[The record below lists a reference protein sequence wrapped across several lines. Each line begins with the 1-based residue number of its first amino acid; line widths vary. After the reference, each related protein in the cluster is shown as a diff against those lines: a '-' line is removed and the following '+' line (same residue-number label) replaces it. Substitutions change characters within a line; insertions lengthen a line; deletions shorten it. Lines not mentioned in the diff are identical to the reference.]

1 MLGQLWPRESGVLY
15 KTSQYAGRIGSGALA
30 SYAALADTFPFEEE
44 CPPTSGGAFGLLVR
58 EPVGVVGA
66 IIPWNAPV
74 ALICHKIG
82 PALLAGCTVVL
93 KSSPEAP
100 GEGYVFAEVAEQIGL
115 PPGVL
120 NVVTADREVSELL
133 VTDPGVDKITFTGST
148 AAGRRIASLC
158 GERIARCTLEL
169 GGKSAAVIL
178 DDMDL
183 GTAAT
188 TLARAEC
195 GLNGQVCSSLTRV
208 IVTKNRHDELV
219 DALAATFGRDARR
232 RPVRRAVAARPAR
245 LGPPARPGRS
255 ATSPRASTR
264 ARRSPPAAA
273 VPKDLDRGFYVEPT
287 VFGNVD
293 NGSTIGR
300 EEIFGPVLAVIPAA
314 DEQDAVRIAND
325 TIYGLNASVFT
336 NDADRAREVAG
347 QLRSGTVGHNAFRT
361 DFGMAFGGFK
371 QSGIGRE
378 GGKEGLL
385 PFLETKTVILEG
397 RPDAYP
403 LTGRSRAML
412 RDDVQLDLR
421 RRPCRRARRTSSSIT
436 SSRSSAT
443 ARRASSNATARRV
456 ALGGPLLSAV
466 VPGQRGDA
474 EVPGGRSGTRRRPL
488 RAPLRGHDPGRVRRA
503 RARPGDGRRRRV
515 GGAAVPDVPSL
526 RRNPVPRKP
535 TTTTSRSRWC
545 ERGTT
550 GCSTSGARRTPIA
563 SSRRRSSRC
572 GTCRLPSPRS
582 SAAPR
587 KGSRAVLFV
596 ENPHPLG
603 LPSFPTGHWRPVF
616 EACNETGLPL
626 SMHIGTSMGLLKPS
640 PETTPSVGIALCG
653 VNSMSALGDL
663 IFSGTFNG
671 LPNCRVALSEGG
683 AGWVPYVLERLDYTW
698 ERSRYEG
705 LREHGA
711 AVGGVR
717 ASTSGCA

>member
-1 MLGQLWPRESGVLY
+1 MSTTNATTAPVSHADRFFIGGEWVAPSSDATIDVIDSGSEELYYTIAEAAPDDMSRAVAAARHAFDEGPWPRLTHAARAEYLRALGAGLQERNDVLSQLWPRESGVLY

-44 CPPTSGGAFGLLVR
+44 CPPTGGGAFGLLVR

-74 ALICHKIG
+74 ALICHKLG

-133 VTDPGVDKITFTGST
+133 VTNPGVDKITFTGST

-208 IVTKNRHDELV
+208 IVTQRRHDELV
-219 DALAATFGRDARR
+219 DALAATFGQTRVGD
-232 RPVRRAVAARPAR
+232 PFDEQSQ
-245 LGPPARPGRS
+245 LGPLVSGRQRDRVLGYIAKGVDEGATLATGGGRPE
-255 ATSPRASTR
+255 
-264 ARRSPPAAA
+264 
-273 VPKDLDRGFYVEPT
+273 DLDRGFYVAPT

-336 NDADRAREVAG
+336 NDVDRARAVAG
-347 QLRSGTVGHNAFRT
+347 ELRSGTVGHNAFRT
-361 DFGMAFGGFK
+361 DFGMSFGGFK

-385 PFLETKTVILEG
+385 PFLETKAVILEA
-397 RPDAYP
+397 RPDAY
-403 LTGRSRAML
+403 
-412 RDDVQLDLR
+412 
-421 RRPCRRARRTSSSIT
+421 
-436 SSRSSAT
+436 
-443 ARRASSNATARRV
+443 
-456 ALGGPLLSAV
+456 
-466 VPGQRGDA
+466 
-474 EVPGGRSGTRRRPL
+474 
-488 RAPLRGHDPGRVRRA
+488 
-503 RARPGDGRRRRV
+503 
-515 GGAAVPDVPSL
+515 
-526 RRNPVPRKP
+526 
-535 TTTTSRSRWC
+535 
-545 ERGTT
+545 TT
-550 GCSTSGARRTPIA
+550 GG
-563 SSRRRSSRC
+563 
-572 GTCRLPSPRS
+572 
-582 SAAPR
+582 
-587 KGSRAVLFV
+587 
-596 ENPHPLG
+596 
-603 LPSFPTGHWRPVF
+603 
-616 EACNETGLPL
+616 
-626 SMHIGTSMGLLKPS
+626 
-640 PETTPSVGIALCG
+640 
-653 VNSMSALGDL
+653 
-663 IFSGTFNG
+663 
-671 LPNCRVALSEGG
+671 
-683 AGWVPYVLERLDYTW
+683 
-698 ERSRYEG
+698 
-705 LREHGA
+705 
-711 AVGGVR
+711 
-717 ASTSGCA
+717 

>member
-1 MLGQLWPRESGVLY
+1 MLY

-44 CPPTSGGAFGLLVR
+44 CAPTGGGEFGLLVR

-133 VTDPGVDKITFTGST
+133 VRDPGVDKITFTGST

-183 GTAAT
+183 GTAAK

-208 IVTKNRHDELV
+208 IVTKSRHDELV
-219 DALAATFGRDARR
+219 DALAATLRQDARR

-245 LGPPARPGRS
+245 LGTPARPGRS
-255 ATSPRASTR
+255 ATSPRVSTR
-264 ARRSPPAAA
+264 ARRSRPVAVAPRISTAA
-273 VPKDLDRGFYVEPT
+273 
-287 VFGNVD
+287 
-293 NGSTIGR
+293 STWSR
-300 EEIFGPVLAVIPAA
+300 RSSATSTTGPRSGARRSSARCSRVIPAA

-336 NDADRAREVAG
+336 NDVDRARAVAG

-397 RPDAYP
+397 RRPRTR
-403 LTGRSRAML
+403 TG
-412 RDDVQLDLR
+412 
-421 RRPCRRARRTSSSIT
+421 
-436 SSRSSAT
+436 
-443 ARRASSNATARRV
+443 
-456 ALGGPLLSAV
+456 G
-466 VPGQRGDA
+466 
-474 EVPGGRSGTRRRPL
+474 
-488 RAPLRGHDPGRVRRA
+488 
-503 RARPGDGRRRRV
+503 
-515 GGAAVPDVPSL
+515 
-526 RRNPVPRKP
+526 
-535 TTTTSRSRWC
+535 
-545 ERGTT
+545 
-550 GCSTSGARRTPIA
+550 
-563 SSRRRSSRC
+563 
-572 GTCRLPSPRS
+572 
-582 SAAPR
+582 
-587 KGSRAVLFV
+587 
-596 ENPHPLG
+596 
-603 LPSFPTGHWRPVF
+603 
-616 EACNETGLPL
+616 
-626 SMHIGTSMGLLKPS
+626 
-640 PETTPSVGIALCG
+640 
-653 VNSMSALGDL
+653 
-663 IFSGTFNG
+663 
-671 LPNCRVALSEGG
+671 
-683 AGWVPYVLERLDYTW
+683 
-698 ERSRYEG
+698 
-705 LREHGA
+705 
-711 AVGGVR
+711 
-717 ASTSGCA
+717 